1 MANLNALESTIQA
14 IQTAYSQLKSGNLS
28 QEELDLLVENSK
40 ELYER
45 AVILRYKAYE
55 EKVFGVR
62 VQDQEDENDSF
73 NEAHARSTEIPSKM
87 TGFSDLEVENA
98 FDEVQLNSI
107 EIVSNMSDLS
117 EMEQSDL
124 VDENPFEEETTQEQP
139 AFDFSLFDDTA
150 EVVKNED
157 LEEEAIEHVSVTA
170 TSSDDFGIHEEKV
183 IMEQTT
189 VTPVAEENRGFIAQF
204 SKVDPASFSQIG
216 MSKLDT
222 LIGSFGLNE
231 RLQYINELFDGSSE
245 AFAEAIKSLDNL
257 PSYQDALIKA
267 SAFANQYNWDSH
279 SETVE
284 EFMTKIKRRHA

>member
-14 IQTAYSQLKSGNLS
+14 VQTAYTQLKTGNLS

-55 EKVFGVR
+55 EKVFGIR
-62 VQDQEDENDSF
+62 ENVQEEVLGGFNDATLDSTEMPSKMTGFSVTEEENF
-73 NEAHARSTEIPSKM
+73 NEIEMHSTEIPSKM
-87 TGFSDLEVENA
+87 SDFSDFQA
-98 FDEVQLNSI
+98 
-107 EIVSNMSDLS
+107 S
-117 EMEQSDL
+117 EL
-124 VDENPFEEETTQEQP
+124 EEESTQEQP
-139 AFDFSLFDDTA
+139 AFDFSLFDDSA
-150 EVVKNED
+150 EVVKNEE

-189 VTPVAEENRGFIAQF
+189 VTPVAEENKGFIAQF